1 MKSPSQHSNSTP
13 LSTALREGDLMAVA
27 CPSREIFRHITS
39 RWGAMVI
46 LALEVR
52 TYRFSELRRRIGGVS
67 ERMLAHTLHLL
78 EGNHLILRQAHAVVP
93 PHVDYSLTDLGREAA
108 ILLRPLAD
116 WVESNVHRM
125 IGDGNGVAGEIYPRA
140 GKSN

>member
-1 MKSPSQHSNSTP
+1 
-13 LSTALREGDLMAVA
+13 MAVA

-78 EGNHLILRQAHAVVP
+78 EGDHLIQRQAHAVVRLMSIIASP
-93 PHVDYSLTDLGREAA
+93 
-108 ILLRPLAD
+108 IL
-116 WVESNVHRM
+116 
-125 IGDGNGVAGEIYPRA
+125 DGKQPYCCVRWPTG
-140 GKSN
+140 